1 METLFGFDDLAP
13 RDSGGLNGD
22 IPSPTPISRD
32 RKSVIGQIIELNPT
46 ATANFLNQFNDE
58 QLWLY
63 LSHLVASQ
71 APRGREAVWQ
81 RPGDSPAVLAA
92 QSAA

>member
-13 RDSGGLNGD
+13 RDSGGVYD
-22 IPSPTPISRD
+22 DVPAPTPISRD
-32 RKSVIGQIIELNPT
+32 RDSVVRQIIELNPT
-46 ATANFLNQFNDE
+46 ASAEFLNQFTGD

-63 LSHLVASQ
+63 LAHLVSSQ

-81 RPGDSPAVLAA
+81 RPGDSPAFLEAR
-92 QSAA
+92 SAA